1 MQATPSEENVDTVAR
16 VTDALL
22 QLLIQMGNLI
32 LAAIVAVELW
42 LRAQFMLLGVSPA
55 IQTVLLVAIA
65 VLLIVAALRLF
76 GGLIRVAVVLV
87 LLLIVIHVVLPI
99 IQHG

>member
-1 MQATPSEENVDTVAR
+1 VDTVAR
-16 VTDALL
+16 VIDALL

-42 LRAQFMLLGVSPA
+42 LRAQFTLLGLSPP
-55 IQTVLLVAIA
+55 IQTVLLLAIA

-76 GGLIRVAVVLV
+76 GGLIRVAVVLL